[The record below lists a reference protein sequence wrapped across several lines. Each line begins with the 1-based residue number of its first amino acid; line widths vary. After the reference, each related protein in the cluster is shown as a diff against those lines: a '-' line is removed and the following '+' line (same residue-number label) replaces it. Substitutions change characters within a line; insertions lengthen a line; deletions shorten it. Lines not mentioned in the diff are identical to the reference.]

1 MRHTIV
7 LEFTTE
13 TPLTEKEM
21 DNLIS
26 MLSLQ
31 LEEPQDL
38 EGNPE
43 EWKSTFISFAKTDR
57 KTGGFV
63 SR

>member
-1 MRHTIV
+1 MKHTIV
-7 LEFTTE
+7 LEFTTD
-13 TPLTEKEM
+13 TPLTDKEM

-38 EGNPE
+38 EGNQE
-43 EWKSTFISFAKTDR
+43 EWKTLLISFAKTDR
-57 KTGGFV
+57 RIGHFIA
-63 SR
+63 R